1 MLAVSWEPHH
11 VLWDCVG
18 LISSREKGNFY
29 YIQVQIIHISQRS
42 FGVHIFII
50 IATISKIKEKQKRF
64 TLDDIY

>member
-29 YIQVQIIHISQRS
+29 YIQVQIIHISQFMLCMQHYES
-42 FGVHIFII
+42 CLFCPLQIE
-50 IATISKIKEKQKRF
+50 AIKTQ
-64 TLDDIY
+64 L